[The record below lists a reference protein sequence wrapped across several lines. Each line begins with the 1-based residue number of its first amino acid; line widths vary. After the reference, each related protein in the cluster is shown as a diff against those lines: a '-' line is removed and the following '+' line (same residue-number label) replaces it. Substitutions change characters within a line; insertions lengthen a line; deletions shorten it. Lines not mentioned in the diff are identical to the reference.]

1 MLQVRR
7 DGGGSLLGNEIRERP
22 AMEIKQKGIVA
33 DQIAGVT
40 DLVIKMWEKVGFRD
54 ALHLNVDCLV
64 RMMRW

>member
-7 DGGGSLLGNEIRERP
+7 DGGGSLLGKEIRERP

-40 DLVIKMWEKVGFRD
+40 VQDDEMV
-54 ALHLNVDCLV
+54 
-64 RMMRW
+64 

>member
-33 DQIAGVT
+33 DQIAGLT
-40 DLVIKMWEKVGFRD
+40 DLVNKMWEKVGFRD